1 MPSKG
6 KSGDKPAETKSAP
19 QEPTTAP
26 AAVDPNDAPAAPETP
41 PEGTPDVLR
50 SSETGPRPVSV
61 ATPPVVGVTRLREW
75 PKSVKPV
82 KSKK

>member
-6 KSGDKPAETKSAP
+6 KAGDKPAETKSAP

-50 SSETGPRPVSV
+50 PVSV